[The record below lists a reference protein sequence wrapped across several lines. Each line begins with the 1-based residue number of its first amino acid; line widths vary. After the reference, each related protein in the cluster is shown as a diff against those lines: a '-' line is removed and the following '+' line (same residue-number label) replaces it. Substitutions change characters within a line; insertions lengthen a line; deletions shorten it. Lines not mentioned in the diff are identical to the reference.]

1 MKTIILKNNELKA
14 VSIGV
19 GLAAVYLILAIMI
32 TAYVKRAHDNRNQG
46 DKYRKDRPGI
56 YSLFERSGT
65 KRETINTLN
74 NYKTLF
80 YEN

>member
-32 TAYVKRAHDNRNQG
+32 TAYVKREHDNRSEN
-46 DKYRKDRPGI
+46 DKHMKG
-56 YSLFERSGT
+56 RSGMIQSI
-65 KRETINTLN
+65 RAVFI
-74 NYKTLF
+74 
-80 YEN
+80 